1 MKGKSTRIIAA
12 ALAVI
17 MLFAL
22 AACGDDKKE
31 ETPEPKY
38 GFVSPVMGE
47 GLDKD
52 NEMQEEGRKLEKLVL
67 GAGMTIEKIVY
78 EKGDKDNDPRLSIY
92 TNHID
97 GFYLRRMT
105 NRNNNIQVGARS
117 EMVQNNKTFVDIIC
131 KYLGADDA
139 VSEKLARF
147 THRDSGYFKI
157 GGVEYFGY
165 CQFVQKKD
173 VISHYDFSLNQ

>member
-1 MKGKSTRIIAA
+1 MKSKFTRILAA
-12 ALAVI
+12 ALALI

-52 NEMQEEGRKLEKLVL
+52 NEMQEEGKKLEKIALD
-67 GAGMTIEKIVY
+67 AGMKIEKIVY

-97 GFYLRRMT
+97 GFYIRRMQS
-105 NRNNNIQVGARS
+105 RNNNLQIGARS
-117 EMVQNNKTFVDIIC
+117 EMSQNNKKYVDIIC

-139 VSEKLARF
+139 VATKLAGF
-147 THRDSGYFKI
+147 HDRDSAYFRI

-165 CQFVQKKD
+165 CSYVQKKD
-173 VISHYDFSLNQ
+173 VISHFDFSLNK